1 MKYGLH
7 GYIEGKNQLS
17 AGAGEQ
23 DAECKGKKSHC
34 QNRKRMIRREFTAI
48 ATNQWLVDS
57 FMLNIVIYRMETM
70 QLDKVNSRIS
80 DARNQQNKFSKATS
94 Q

>member
-1 MKYGLH
+1 
-7 GYIEGKNQLS
+7 
-17 AGAGEQ
+17 
-23 DAECKGKKSHC
+23 
-34 QNRKRMIRREFTAI
+34 
-48 ATNQWLVDS
+48 
-57 FMLNIVIYRMETM
+57 METM